1 MVEFTAFCPFTYEAL
16 TMFQTQAHLM
26 KEDMITLFNSDN
38 WLIFGSLWPFVTLLI
53 NLLKSFINR
62 GKWLL
67 RNIMLQALSLL
78 FLRDNLILIGSLGI
92 KTFLRIAHIRSFR
105 ILINFSNSTSN
116 RFFLEGLMTQTERL
130 PLGVWVTPTIHRS
143 TSGCQRE
150 EIHILEL

>member
-1 MVEFTAFCPFTYEAL
+1 MVEFIDLSPFTYETL

-26 KEDMITLFNSDN
+26 KEDMITLFD
-38 WLIFGSLWPFVTLLI
+38 WLIFGSLWPFVTFLI

-62 GKWLL
+62 CKWLL